1 MDSLFLKQERYYAE
15 TSTEIIRECIN
26 DIDWDAR
33 LISIQGPKGV
43 GKSTLIR
50 QFIRLN
56 YPQHSRK
63 VLYCSMDSL
72 YFSSHSISEL
82 VERFVA
88 IGGERLFLDE
98 IHKYA
103 GPWGTELKEIY
114 DLYPRLKVV
123 ISGSSLLK
131 ILNSEADLS
140 RRCVRYDIQ
149 GPAKGCAAAGYPPWT
164 SRPQSPRRPSGGLP
178 HPGRSTS
185 FPCSGQCPPPE
196 GGEWWRPPPPS
207 PRSCAWRLCP

>member
-1 MDSLFLKQERYYAE
+1 MDSLFLKHDRYYAE

-88 IGGERLFLDE
+88 IG
-98 IHKYA
+98 
-103 GPWGTELKEIY
+103 
-114 DLYPRLKVV
+114 
-123 ISGSSLLK
+123 
-131 ILNSEADLS
+131 
-140 RRCVRYDIQ
+140 
-149 GPAKGCAAAGYPPWT
+149 
-164 SRPQSPRRPSGGLP
+164 
-178 HPGRSTS
+178 
-185 FPCSGQCPPPE
+185 
-196 GGEWWRPPPPS
+196 
-207 PRSCAWRLCP
+207 